1 MWSNV
6 SALTFEE
13 TADMLADIEISFVA
27 GPHGDVSPFDGPGGV
42 LSHGFLPGKGI
53 GGDIHFDE
61 DETWT
66 VEPYSG

>member
-13 TADMLADIEISFVA
+13 TSTLSDIEISFV
-27 GPHGDVSPFDGPGGV
+27 GRDHGDGSPFDGPGGT
-42 LSHGFLPGKGI
+42 LTHSYQPGPGI
-53 GGDIHFDE
+53 GGDLHLDE

-66 VEPYSG
+66 VGSNSG